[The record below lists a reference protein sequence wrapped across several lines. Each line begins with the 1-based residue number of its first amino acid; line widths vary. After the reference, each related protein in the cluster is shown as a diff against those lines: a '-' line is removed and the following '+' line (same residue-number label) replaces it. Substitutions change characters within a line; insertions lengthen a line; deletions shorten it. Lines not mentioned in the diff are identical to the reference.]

1 MKKLTLFAIG
11 LLVAGFATA
20 QTADEIV
27 DGYFEATGGYDAW
40 DNIQNLRITAKVNQG
55 GLEIPLVV
63 VNMKDGR
70 QFTKFTV
77 QGNDFM
83 QGVFDG
89 ETLWSTNFQS
99 TKAEKADAESTANQK
114 LEANDFPSD
123 LFNYKDKGYTL
134 ELEGEET
141 IEGTEAH
148 KLKLT
153 KEPITVDGEEV
164 EDVVYFF
171 FDKESNVLLAQEESI
186 VQGPQKGAI
195 AQTVFSD
202 YDEVEGVY
210 FPFSITQGIKGV
222 GMQPLIID
230 SIEANVEIDETMFAF
245 PEEAGE

>member
-1 MKKLTLFAIG
+1 MKKITLFVIG
-11 LLVAGFATA
+11 LFVAGMATA
-20 QTADEIV
+20 QTANEIV
-27 DGYFEATGGYDAW
+27 DGYIEATGGYEAW
-40 DNIQNLRITAKVNQG
+40 DNIKNLKIKAKVNQG
-55 GLEIPLVV
+55 GLEIPIEV

-70 QFTKFTV
+70 QYTKFTV

-99 TKAEKADAESTANQK
+99 TKPEKADAESTANQK

-123 LFNYKDKGYTL
+123 LFNYEDKGYTL

-141 IEGTEAH
+141 IEGTEAY

-186 VQGPQKGAI
+186 VRGPQKGAI

-210 FPFSITQGIKGV
+210 FPFSISQGIKGV